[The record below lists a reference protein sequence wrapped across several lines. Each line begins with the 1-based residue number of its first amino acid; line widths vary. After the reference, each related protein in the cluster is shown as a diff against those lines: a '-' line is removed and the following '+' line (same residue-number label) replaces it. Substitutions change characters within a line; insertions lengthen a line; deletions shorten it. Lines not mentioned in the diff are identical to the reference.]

1 MLFAR
6 PLDYTG
12 LCSYTPPTNYTEL
25 YSFVWQTEWC
35 RRFEEVAK
43 MYGKLVGIAEWF
55 VGVVREVNRG
65 IAVGRLRGETRARVD
80 RQKRSDGSLCVRRSL
95 GRG

>member
-1 MLFAR
+1 
-6 PLDYTG
+6 
-12 LCSYTPPTNYTEL
+12 
-25 YSFVWQTEWC
+25 
-35 RRFEEVAK
+35 

-65 IAVGRLRGETRARVD
+65 IAVGRLRGETRARVG
-80 RQKRSDGSLCVRRSL
+80 RQERSDGSLCVRRSL